1 MSLDIALYDKADGE
15 EIIAMNWLRNP
26 FGLCQW
32 AEDNAGDGEQSL
44 WYVCNAW
51 AYDKGKDVDRVG
63 FKRVVDAYW
72 ERIQKLERGY
82 YWFDLPAYR
91 DIVER
96 NCGWIPYE
104 LGGSRL
110 GASPAESHYVDE
122 RYNKKRD
129 KLGIPMEY
137 FTAGVFHLA
146 GQNTLEHYK
155 DWFAELVKFAELL
168 QDTAL
173 EFYCSN

>member
-1 MSLDIALYDKADGE
+1 MSLDLYLYDQDGLML
-15 EIIAMNWLRNP
+15 ATLNWIRCP
-26 FGLCQW
+26 FGLCNW

-72 ERIQKLERGY
+72 ERIQQLERGY

-104 LGGSRL
+104 LGGG
-110 GASPAESHYVDE
+110 GASRYVDE
-122 RYNKKRD
+122 RYNEKRD

-146 GQNTLEHYK
+146 GQNTLKHYK
-155 DWFAELVKFAELL
+155 EWFYILVRFAELL
-168 QDTAL
+168 QDETTT
-173 EFYCSN
+173 FHCTN